1 MLLVGVKADGF
12 ADALTRG
19 PLSPVVALVAFVS
32 IWIVA
37 GLAGFHVQLVASE
50 TTTNEDVSLP
60 LPPPR
65 ILWSCLPSK
74 ISLLCAS
81 WVLRCDDSCVCFN

>member
-65 ILWSCLPSK
+65 ILWLCLP
-74 ISLLCAS
+74 
-81 WVLRCDDSCVCFN
+81 